1 MEGIE
6 VELQPFTRQWRRPR
20 PGDGTCSSSGT
31 TDGGEAEESSHSS
44 SISAALGPAQ
54 HGYGC
59 LVCGKAPAKNCA
71 RCGCASYCSP
81 QCQRRDHSDGQHK
94 KTCKMLHKLFAEK
107 KALEEQL
114 FALDPPTSV
123 GQFLHTD
130 NASLTDVSK
139 LTTSYYVCLLNL
151 VQILSRDESWR
162 MKKTPYYDRSASTTV
177 TTGTAGSSARGNP
190 QALLLA
196 LDIGLNLVH
205 LERADLRARLLIPPI
220 YIELGML
227 QEAYDYIKYWCLPE
241 TTEMIMD
248 QVTMEITTEEAMAM
262 PYLELTREDML
273 ESPEEWID
281 FDMLY
286 TSCGMVFELALIKVK
301 LSLREEH
308 QSQADELK
316 RQARMLLSAV
326 HRLNPHLLPHLGT
339 WDAKSDQPAAVDEL
353 LQRHPPGFDLQ
364 CRMGNPGGRTID
376 EAVAV
381 WQRDMVIWDADKGA
395 MAFLAS
401 FSSNLEEQLVALPE
415 RIDDAQGK
423 MREEAEAL
431 AARLQQENPNLSVDG
446 IMMHPQMAALMA
458 KHLQQSRG
466 EDDVDDGDD
475 DELVDDNDMGDEDAS
490 S

>member
-20 PGDGTCSSSGT
+20 PGCSASDEPTSPPST
-31 TDGGEAEESSHSS
+31 YAPEEP
-44 SISAALGPAQ
+44 AAVQ
-54 HGYGC
+54 YGC
-59 LVCGKAPAKNCA
+59 LVCGKVPAKNCA
-71 RCGCASYCSP
+71 RCGCASYCS
-81 QCQRRDHSDGQHK
+81 QECQLRDHSDGQHK
-94 KTCKMLHKLFAEK
+94 KTCKTLHRLFVEK
-107 KALEEQL
+107 KALEEQI
-114 FALDPPTSV
+114 FVLDPPTSV
-123 GQFLHTD
+123 GQFLHE
-130 NASLTDVSK
+130 NASTDISR

-162 MKKTPYYDRSASTTV
+162 MKKTPYYNRPASSSG
-177 TTGTAGSSARGNP
+177 TGTTHGNP
-190 QALLLA
+190 QALRLA

-227 QEAYDYIKYWCLPE
+227 QEAYDFIKYWCLPE

-248 QVTMEITTEEAMAM
+248 QVTLEITTEEAMAM
-262 PYLELTREDML
+262 PYLELAGENMK

-286 TSCGMVFELALIKVK
+286 TSCGNVFELALIKVK
-301 LSLREEH
+301 LALKEGNKAE
-308 QSQADELK
+308 ADELK

-326 HRLNPHLLPHLGT
+326 HKLNSNLLPHLGK
-339 WDAKSDQPAAVDEL
+339 WDAKSDQPAAVEEL

-376 EAVAV
+376 EAVAI
-381 WQRDMVIWDADKGA
+381 WQRDMVIWDSDKEA
-395 MAFLAS
+395 MVFLAS
-401 FSSNLEEQLVALPE
+401 FCSNLEENLIPLPE
-415 RIDDAQGK
+415 RIDDTQGK

-431 AARLQQENPNLSVDG
+431 AARLQRENPNLSVDG
-446 IMMHPQMAALMA
+446 IMMHPEMAALMA

-466 EDDVDDGDD
+466 DDREDDDDD
-475 DELVDDNDMGDEDAS
+475 DEHVVDSGMEEEEEEEIS
-490 S
+490 